1 MAEDD
6 LFAAP
11 IGDADDD
18 MFGAAVEDVDA
29 ADAADDGD
37 DMFGAAV
44 EDISADVAATDE
56 VDDMFGGPTE
66 GAGDGSYGGDAG
78 GDAYGG
84 GGDASYGGD
93 AGGDASYGGD
103 AEVAPPEPEP
113 EPVQE
118 SARIV
123 WSRKFRAIIDER
135 ATEERKLLLERK
147 EKAAAEL
154 KEYMERREEH
164 KISTA
169 ARNRQE
175 ESDFLI
181 QIAEEKDNANPWS
194 RVVNMIETQAHGDE
208 NRTDPKR
215 LRSVLI
221 QLKNKPLKKE
231 KEPDECTL

>member
-66 GAGDGSYGGDAG
+66 GAGD
-78 GDAYGG
+78 
-84 GGDASYGGD
+84 ASYGGD

-135 ATEERKLLLERK
+135 ATEERKLLLERR

-194 RVVNMIETQAHGDE
+194 RVVNMIETQANGDE

>member
-29 ADAADDGD
+29 TEAADDGD
-37 DMFGAAV
+37 DMFGAPV
-44 EDISADVAATDE
+44 EDISADVAATTDE

-66 GAGDGSYGGDAG
+66 AAGDVSYGGDA
-78 GDAYGG
+78 

-93 AGGDASYGGD
+93 AGGDESYGGD

-135 ATEERKLLLERK
+135 ATEERKLLLERR

-194 RVVNMIETQAHGDE
+194 RVVNMIETQANGDE

>member
-1 MAEDD
+1 MADDD

-11 IGDADDD
+11 LGDDEGDMFGAVVEEVDASDVATGGDVDD
-18 MFGAAVEDVDA
+18 MFGAPVEEVSAEVAATDDA
-29 ADAADDGD
+29 D
-37 DMFGAAV
+37 DMFGAP
-44 EDISADVAATDE
+44 ADT
-56 VDDMFGGPTE
+56 
-66 GAGDGSYGGDAG
+66 GDAG
-78 GDAYGG
+78 DVFGEPVPDVDQNCVPEPEIQA
-84 GGDASYGGD
+84 
-93 AGGDASYGGD
+93 
-103 AEVAPPEPEP
+103 EPEP
-113 EPVQE
+113 EPPQE

-123 WSRKFRAIIDER
+123 WSRKFRAIIDDR
-135 ATEERKLLLERK
+135 ASEERKLLLARR

-181 QIAEEKDNANPWS
+181 QIAEEKDNDNPWS
-194 RVVNMIETQAHGDE
+194 RVVNMIETQANADE

-221 QLKNKPLKKE
+221 QLKNKPLKKAA
-231 KEPDECTL
+231 PSDDEITM

>member
-11 IGDADDD
+11 VGDEEGDMFGAVVEEVDASDVATGGDDD
-18 MFGAAVEDVDA
+18 MFGAP
-29 ADAADDGD
+29 
-37 DMFGAAV
+37 V
-44 EDISADVAATDE
+44 EDISADVAATDDA
-56 VDDMFGGPTE
+56 DDMFGAPADT
-66 GAGDGSYGGDAG
+66 GDGGDMFGEPAPVEQFEEPAPVEQCE
-78 GDAYGG
+78 DV
-84 GGDASYGGD
+84 
-93 AGGDASYGGD
+93 
-103 AEVAPPEPEP
+103 VAEPEAP
-113 EPVQE
+113 QE

-123 WSRKFRAIIDER
+123 WSRKFRAIIDDR
-135 ATEERKLLLERK
+135 ASEERKLLFARR

-181 QIAEEKDNANPWS
+181 QIAEEKDNDNPWS
-194 RVVNMIETQAHGDE
+194 RVVNMIETQANADE

-221 QLKNKPLKKE
+221 QLKNKPLKKAA
-231 KEPDECTL
+231 PSDDEITM

>member
-1 MAEDD
+1 MGAPVGGGDED
-6 LFAAP
+6 
-11 IGDADDD
+11 I
-18 MFGAAVEDVDA
+18 FGAAVEDVDA
-29 ADAADDGD
+29 SEIAGGGDD

-44 EDISADVAATDE
+44 DVEEVNADVTATDD
-56 VDDMFGGPTE
+56 VDDMFGAPAAVDEQPAYDIQADPTPE
-66 GAGDGSYGGDAG
+66 PEA
-78 GDAYGG
+78 
-84 GGDASYGGD
+84 
-93 AGGDASYGGD
+93 
-103 AEVAPPEPEP
+103 VAEPEP
-113 EPVQE
+113 EPVQQE

-135 ATEERKLLLERK
+135 ATEERKLLLQRR

-194 RVVNMIETQAHGDE
+194 RVVNMIETQANGDE

-231 KEPDECTL
+231 KEPDECT

>member
-11 IGDADDD
+11 VGDDEGDMFGAVVEEVDASDVAADD
-18 MFGAAVEDVDA
+18 MFGAPVEEVSAEVAATDDVDDMFGA
-29 ADAADDGD
+29 PADTGGD
-37 DMFGAAV
+37 DMFGEPVAV
-44 EDISADVAATDE
+44 EEQNCV
-56 VDDMFGGPTE
+56 
-66 GAGDGSYGGDAG
+66 
-78 GDAYGG
+78 
-84 GGDASYGGD
+84 
-93 AGGDASYGGD
+93 
-103 AEVAPPEPEP
+103 PEPEP
-113 EPVQE
+113 EPQPEPEVQQE

-123 WSRKFRAIIDER
+123 WSRKFRAIIDDR
-135 ATEERKLLLERK
+135 ASEERKLLLARR

-181 QIAEEKDNANPWS
+181 QIAEEKDNDNPWS
-194 RVVNMIETQAHGDE
+194 RVVNMIETQANADE

-221 QLKNKPLKKE
+221 QLKNKPLKKAAPAE
-231 KEPDECTL
+231 DEITM